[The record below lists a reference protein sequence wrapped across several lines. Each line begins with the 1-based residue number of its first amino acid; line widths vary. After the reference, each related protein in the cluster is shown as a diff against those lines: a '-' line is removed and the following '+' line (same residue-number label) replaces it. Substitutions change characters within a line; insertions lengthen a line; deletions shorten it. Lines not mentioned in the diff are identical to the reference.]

1 MSPSKRASLRAS
13 ALPQRASLRAPA
25 MRIAP
30 AGRRFAARGLAA
42 ALALLAGAGATQV
55 QAQTKIT
62 HPIRLIVPYVPGGGT
77 DILSRLLGPALGD
90 EFGQSVVI
98 DNRPGGGSTIG
109 TQMVAKAAPDGYTLG
124 MIDAAFVTNP
134 SLMKQLPYDTL
145 KDFTPMVLVATS
157 PLVMVVPAT
166 SPVKS
171 VAEFVAYAKAR
182 PGKISFGSAGV
193 GTGVHLAAEQFRAA
207 TGLVMT
213 HIPYKGTGQAVTEL
227 VGGQTDMMFT
237 TQSSARPM
245 SAAGRMRPLGIT
257 SPKRSAI
264 MPDVPTFAEAGFP
277 MVDAVTINGIVGPP
291 GMPGDFVKR
300 VNAAMNKAL
309 KNREILDKMA
319 EQGFIPAGGS
329 PEEFAGWIRSEIP
342 KWGKI
347 VKDADIKAE

>member
-1 MSPSKRASLRAS
+1 MRA
-13 ALPQRASLRAPA
+13 
-25 MRIAP
+25 AP
-30 AGRRFAARGLAA
+30 AGPGLLTCLLAA
-42 ALALLAGAGATQV
+42 ALGLLAGAGAA
-55 QAQTKIT
+55 QAQTRIT

-98 DNRPGGGSTIG
+98 DNRPGGSSTIG

-207 TGLVMT
+207 TGLSMT

-264 MPDVPTFAEAGFP
+264 MPDVPTFIETGFP
-277 MVDAVTINGIVGPP
+277 AVDAVTINGIVGPP
-291 GMPGDFVKR
+291 GMPADFVKR
-300 VNAAMNKAL
+300 VNAAMNRAL
-309 KNREILDKMA
+309 KNREIQDKMA
-319 EQGFIPAGGS
+319 EQGFVAAGGS
-329 PEEFAGWIRSEIP
+329 PEEFAAWIRSEIP
-342 KWGKI
+342 KWSKI
-347 VKDADIKAE
+347 VKDADIKVE